1 MTMNN
6 AYRNTIFCQN
16 IRILTFYSYLCP
28 AMTDCEQYIIE
39 YASKKDT
46 FRAADLLVDA
56 TDGGFTDTT
65 VNWTLRK
72 LTAEGKLF
80 RTGRG
85 VYSVRGKQEFRNEPD
100 ENLIKL
106 AKEINEKYPSVKTCF
121 YKGTILS
128 PLLHHLAYNALTYIE
143 VPRELTEILFH
154 RLKETS
160 DKVWLKPS
168 REVMQNYIDLSQ
180 PGIIIKPIISDSPI
194 TVESGI
200 PMPTLEKLLV
210 DTLCDDG
217 FNYLQGGEWQY
228 MIENAYS
235 LFTVNQSRLLRY
247 AGRRGKLQ
255 EISTAIKPYIL

>member
-1 MTMNN
+1 MNHF
-6 AYRNTIFCQN
+6 TIFCQF
-16 IRILTFYSYLCP
+16 IEILTFYSYLCA
-28 AMTDCEQYIIE
+28 AMTSCEKYIIE
-39 YASKKDT
+39 YSSKKDP
-46 FRAADLLVDA
+46 FRAADLLNDA
-56 TDGGFTDTT
+56 ANGGFTETT
-65 VNWTLRK
+65 INWTLHK
-72 LTAEGKLF
+72 LTVEGKLF

-85 VYSVRGKQEFRNEPD
+85 VYSVQGKQEFRNEPD

-106 AKEINEKYPSVKTCF
+106 AKEISEKYPSFKKCF

-180 PGIIIKPIISDSPI
+180 PGIIIKSIISGSPI

-210 DTLCDDG
+210 DTLCDED

-228 MIENAYS
+228 MIENAFS

-255 EISTAIKPYIL
+255 EITAAIKPYIL